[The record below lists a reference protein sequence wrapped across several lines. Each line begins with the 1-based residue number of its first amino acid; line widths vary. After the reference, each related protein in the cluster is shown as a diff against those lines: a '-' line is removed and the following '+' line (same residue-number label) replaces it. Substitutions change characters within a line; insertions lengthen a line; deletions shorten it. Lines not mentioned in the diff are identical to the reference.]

1 MSEKRYSIVIERS
14 NAGFSAWSPDVP
26 GCCAVGDTEGE
37 TTRNLREALTD
48 HLRVMREIGEDIPE
62 PSSSVTYVDVAA

>member
-1 MSEKRYSIVIERS
+1 MSAKRYSIVIERS
-14 NAGFSAWSPDVP
+14 NTGFSAWSPDVP
-26 GCCAVGDTEGE
+26 GCCAVGDTEEE
-37 TTRNLREALTD
+37 TASNLREALTD

>member
-1 MSEKRYSIVIERS
+1 MSARRYSIVIERS
-14 NAGFSAWSPDVP
+14 NTGFSAWSPDVP
-26 GCCAVGDTEGE
+26 GCCAVGDTEEE